1 MFRPYPLAFLPLLI
15 IASPLAAQQP
25 TSEQREAIRS
35 ACRADFIANCSE
47 VKPGSKE
54 ALECLLRIEAKLA
67 PACKTALSAV
77 AGKPGA
83 PAAGAPGG
91 TEVSQGAP
99 ESPPSQPP
107 KASPAEGKEE
117 GKEDQLSVVRQACT
131 LNDFVAHCSWIQPS
145 SPEVLLCLQ
154 ANVGSLS
161 PPCQAALQS
170 LPAAPAPPAAAETA
184 PAEPAPAAPAAPAV
198 APKKPQAPAPA
209 AAASPS
215 APAAN
220 EAAAPSAEERSAVR
234 AACRS
239 DFVAHCPGV
248 KPGGAEAL
256 QCLERNAEQLSPRCR
271 SAVAAIGKGA
281 PAGGAREAPAAAISP
296 SAPAANEAA
305 APSAEERSAVRA
317 ACRSDFMARC
327 PGVQPGG
334 AEALQCLQR
343 NAAQL
348 SPRCRSAVA
357 AIGKGAP
364 AAGANEAPAAAP
376 AAAAAPMGPMPE
388 MRPREAL
395 AILRIC
401 GADARIVCGGIP
413 PGGGRIIACLAGNAA
428 SLSPGCRAALSAAAR
443 R

>member
-1 MFRPYPLAFLPLLI
+1 MFRPYPLAFLLLLI
-15 IASPLAAQQP
+15 IANPLAAQQP

-35 ACRADFIANCSE
+35 ACRADFIANCSD
-47 VKPGSKE
+47 VQPGSKE

-67 PACKTALSAV
+67 PACRTALSAV
-77 AGKPGA
+77 AGKPAA
-83 PAAGAPGG
+83 PAAGPSGG
-91 TEVSQGAP
+91 TEISQGTP
-99 ESPPSQPP
+99 ENPPSQPP
-107 KASPAEGKEE
+107 KASPAEA
-117 GKEDQLSVVRQACT
+117 KEDQLSAVQQACT

-170 LPAAPAPPAAAETA
+170 LPAAPTPPAAAETA
-184 PAEPAPAAPAAPAV
+184 PAEPAPAAPAVPAV
-198 APKKPQAPAPA
+198 VPKKPQAPAPA

-220 EAAAPSAEERSAVR
+220 EGAAPSAEARSAVR

-239 DFVAHCPGV
+239 DFVARCPGV

-271 SAVAAIGKGA
+271 SAVAAIGRGA
-281 PAGGAREAPAAAISP
+281 PGAGAKEAPAAAVSP
-296 SAPAANEAA
+296 SAPAANEGAG
-305 APSAEERSAVRA
+305 PSAEERSAVRA

-376 AAAAAPMGPMPE
+376 AAAAAPIGPVPE

>member
-1 MFRPYPLAFLPLLI
+1 MFRPYPLAFLLLLI
-15 IASPLAAQQP
+15 MANPLTAQQP
-25 TSEQREAIRS
+25 TSEQRDAIRS

-47 VKPGSKE
+47 VQPGSKE

-77 AGKPGA
+77 AGKAAA
-83 PAAGAPGG
+83 PSGG
-91 TEVSQGAP
+91 TDVSQGAP
-99 ESPPSQPP
+99 ENPPSQPP
-107 KASPAEGKEE
+107 KASPAEGQD
-117 GKEDQLSVVRQACT
+117 DQLSAVRQACS

-170 LPAAPAPPAAAETA
+170 LPPAPPPPAAAETA
-184 PAEPAPAAPAAPAV
+184 PAEPAPAAPPAV
-198 APKKPQAPAPA
+198 PAKKPQAPVPA

-220 EAAAPSAEERSAVR
+220 EVSGPSAEERSAVR

-239 DFVAHCPGV
+239 DFVA
-248 KPGGAEAL
+248 
-256 QCLERNAEQLSPRCR
+256 
-271 SAVAAIGKGA
+271 
-281 PAGGAREAPAAAISP
+281 
-296 SAPAANEAA
+296 
-305 APSAEERSAVRA
+305 
-317 ACRSDFMARC
+317 RC
-327 PGVQPGG
+327 PGIKPGG

-343 NAAQL
+343 NAEEL

-364 AAGANEAPAAAP
+364 AAGANAAPAAAP
-376 AAAAAPMGPMPE
+376 AAAPIGPVPE
-388 MRPREAL
+388 MRPREAF

-401 GADARIVCGGIP
+401 SEDAHILCGGIP
-413 PGGGRIIACLAGNAA
+413 PGGGRIIGCLAGNAA
-428 SLSPGCRAALSAAAR
+428 SLSPGCRAALRAAAR